1 MRVDLKDKRFV
12 ILGLQGSGKTVLAR
26 DILSQHSNTF
36 VYDTLDEYQDFNRYV
51 PKHRSYTPE
60 ALREMDRAI
69 QKYVVSRRDK
79 VSLFI
84 IDEANR
90 YCPNRRLLPNI
101 IGYLND
107 FNRHLH
113 LSFGVIAR
121 RPAQLNTDLME
132 LAHYLFIFRLVGRND
147 LDYLSGIVEGLDDAV
162 RNLKPFYYV
171 IVDQNRDFTIAKPV
185 KMVKRH

>member
-1 MRVDLKDKRFV
+1 MKVDLKDKRFV
-12 ILGLQGSGKTVLAR
+12 ILGLQGSGKTVLAK
-26 DILSQHSNTF
+26 DILSHHKDSF
-36 VYDTLDEYQDFNRYV
+36 VYDTLNEYKGFNRYV

-60 ALREMDRAI
+60 ALRELDRSI
-69 QKYVVSRRDK
+69 QKYVINRRDK

-101 IGYLND
+101 VGYLND

-113 LSFGVIAR
+113 LSFGIIAR

-132 LAHYLFIFRLVGRND
+132 LAHYLFIYRLVGKND
-147 LDYLSGIVEGLDDAV
+147 LDYLSGVVEGLDDIV
-162 RNLKPFYYV
+162 RTLKPYHYV
-171 IVDQNRDFTIAKPV
+171 VVDENRNYVVAKPV
-185 KMVKRH
+185 KMRK